1 MISLPTCSIPVPLG
15 DRHEPAIGVNPADA
29 ARNRAMF
36 GESVIKSVA
45 GHREIR
51 LFWFGRPQEAAN
63 YLISFA
69 SIKIVSIDGG
79 ERLG

>member
-1 MISLPTCSIPVPLG
+1 MISPADLLNSGAFV

-51 LFWFGRPQEAAN
+51 LFWFGRPQETAN
-63 YLISFA
+63 DFD
-69 SIKIVSIDGG
+69 KFRVHKN
-79 ERLG
+79 RQH